1 MAGPVAPSR
10 SNPCKCAIIGH
21 HETGKSVLAQWF
33 HHGPAWEAAEVRRA
47 LATSTPTIGA
57 AFTKSHDE
65 SFDLWDT
72 AGQRQ
77 YNSLLPLYYR
87 GAGLVILVYD
97 AAGVRTGAHLPA
109 RPQDHDVGRG
119 AAETERPQ
127 TLDQELERFMTE
139 LRDRDPRAARLA
151 VVGTRRDLLE
161 HYADGYADVSS
172 GGGGG
177 GGGGAGRM
185 NSAGLLCRRQIV
197 GSVEAL
203 ARATEA
209 REWALR
215 NDAVLWREVSAVD
228 GAGLATLLP
237 DALAGEPGGE
247 FIDDL
252 WGHDGAV
259 PPAEEAMTPPPPA
272 AAGGSGSAAAAA
284 ASVTASAAPPA
295 APAAKSRSTAAGS
308 SGSGS
313 SSSSSDSDAE

>member
-1 MAGPVAPSR
+1 M
-10 SNPCKCAIIGH
+10 
-21 HETGKSVLAQWF
+21 AQWL
-33 HHGPAWEAAEVRRA
+33 HHGPAWEAAGVRRA

-57 AFTKSHDE
+57 AFIKSHDE
-65 SFDLWDT
+65 SFDMWDT
-72 AGQRQ
+72 AGQSQ
-77 YNSLLPLYYR
+77 YNSLLPMYCR

-109 RPQDHDVGRG
+109 DLVRSRCTQRVHQGV
-119 AAETERPQ
+119 ETEHPQ
-127 TLDQELERFMTE
+127 MTLDQELERFMTE
-139 LRDRDPRAARLA
+139 YLRDRDPRVVRLA

-161 HYADGYADVSS
+161 HYADDYADDSS

-177 GGGGAGRM
+177 AGGGAGRL
-185 NSAGLLCRRQIV
+185 NSAGLHCRRQIV

-215 NDAVLWREVSAVD
+215 YDAVLWREVSAVD

-247 FIDDL
+247 FINDL

-259 PPAEEAMTPPPPA
+259 PPAEEAMTPA
-272 AAGGSGSAAAAA
+272 AAAEEEDSGGSGSAAAA
-284 ASVTASAAPPA
+284 SVAASAAPPA
-295 APAAKSRSTAAGS
+295 APAAKSRSAAAGG

-313 SSSSSDSDAE
+313 SSSSSDSDEDEDKEKE